1 MKSAYKAFDS
11 LLIKTEVQQ
20 AKDALCKLIAKSNEE
35 LFKKAL
41 TLVMSP
47 RLIELCVKKR
57 CGRPFKT
64 LGINFNVYRENMPS
78 FPPKM
83 KKTELLQ
90 DGKVICTFETY

>member
-1 MKSAYKAFDS
+1 MKPYHGDFTPLS
-11 LLIKTEVQQ
+11 IKTEVQQ
-20 AKDALCKLIAKSNEE
+20 AKDALCKFIAKSNEE
-35 LFKKAL
+35 IFKKTL